1 VRLLVC
7 QDHSPSLPR
16 RQFLHG
22 AGALAGAALLAG
34 RAPAA
39 SAAVRPRPRP
49 PARPVTFDG
58 TSAFSNAMHIHS
70 SFSEFTGSMQS
81 HLYQATLNE
90 VDVLWWT
97 DHAYTIDS
105 KPYRDVVHFTSLNE
119 EKPAAGQGNK
129 PWTWVRR
136 ESGPNGA
143 ASTGG
148 IVTTPCSPNDPVSGG
163 ALALTAQSTSTQ
175 LARYGY
181 LANASP
187 DGWNYRDNLNGQ
199 SLSIDVMLEPGWSRG
214 YLEILVDT
222 SYHQASGGRQAGT
235 YSLSYRITP
244 SGTAH
249 RSASQRTGV
258 VVTPVTA
265 DGQTWTTITI
275 TPADDIAALWPDLD
289 SRDFALYELYLR
301 ASSTGDT
308 VTGYFDYLRF
318 DRALD
323 GGELFAQ
330 QADMAEALAPQFPAV
345 TQYQGL
351 ELSLGLPHVNW
362 FGSNVAVPT
371 LDGIGYKKFPAWL
384 EQKGIPAIHQAGGL
398 ASWNHP
404 FGYSWTKVL
413 KTQAQQDTL
422 LQQVAAQLLATG
434 VYACDILE
442 VGYPKRAGVDLT
454 HHVALWD
461 VLSRNAVF
469 VTGNGAS
476 DDHWATDWAGLTWNW
491 ATSTWSASTA
501 QSDLLAALAAGRAY
515 TGSLAA
521 PPVALDLLVDSE
533 VPMGAVSVSS
543 LTSRSLAVTAAGLPT
558 GSTLQV
564 LQGAVDYAG
573 ASGLASNTVPV
584 GSFGPGDLDSNG
596 QATLSLDT
604 SAGSFVR
611 TAVVDS
617 TGTVRALS
625 NPVWLLDTAPPNGIP
640 APRAA

>member
-1 VRLLVC
+1 MC
-7 QDHSPSLPR
+7 QDHSPSFPR
-16 RQFLHG
+16 RQFLSS

-34 RAPAA
+34 RTPAA
-39 SAAVRPRPRP
+39 SAAMRPRPRP
-49 PARPVTFDG
+49 PVRPVTFDG

-70 SFSEFTGSMQS
+70 SFSEFTASMDA
-81 HLYQATLNE
+81 HLYQATLNA

-105 KPYRDVVHFTSLNE
+105 KPYRDVVHFTSLDG

-129 PWTWVRR
+129 PWKWVKR

-163 ALALTAQSTSTQ
+163 ALSLTAQSTSTE

-187 DGWNYRDNLNGQ
+187 DGWNYRDNLNRQ

-222 SYHQASGGRQAGT
+222 SYHPASGGRPAGT
-235 YSLSYRITP
+235 YSLSYRLVP

-249 RSASQRTGV
+249 RSASQRTGII
-258 VVTPVTA
+258 VTPVTA
-265 DGQTWTTITI
+265 DGQTWTTVTI

-301 ASSTGDT
+301 ATSTGD
-308 VTGYFDYLRF
+308 VVSGYFDYLNFHRP
-318 DRALD
+318 LD
-323 GGELFAQ
+323 GGDLFTQ
-330 QADMAEALAPQFPAV
+330 QAEMAEALAPEYPAV
-345 TQYQGL
+345 TQYQGV
-351 ELSLGLPHVNW
+351 EVSLGLPHINW
-362 FGSNVAVPT
+362 FGGDVSVPT
-371 LDGIGYKKFPAWL
+371 LDGIGYKKYPEWV
-384 EQKGIPAIHQAGGL
+384 EQKGIPDIHKAGGL

-404 FGYSWTKVL
+404 FGYSWTKLL
-413 KTQAQQDTL
+413 KSQSEQDLL
-422 LQQVAAQLLATG
+422 LQEVAAQLLATSVYG
-434 VYACDILE
+434 VDILE
-442 VGYPKRAGVDLT
+442 VGYPKRAGVDLN

-461 VLSRNAVF
+461 VMSRNAVF
-469 VTGNGAS
+469 LTGNGTS
-476 DDHWATDWAGLTWNW
+476 DDHWGDDWAGLTWNW

-501 QSDLLAALAAGRAY
+501 QSDLLAALVAGRAY
-515 TGSLAA
+515 CGSMAT
-521 PPVALDLLVDSE
+521 PPVALDMLVDSE

-543 LTSRSLAVTAAGLPT
+543 LTSRSLMVTAAGLPT

-564 LQGAVDYAG
+564 FQGDVDYAG
-573 ASGLASNTVPV
+573 TGSGGLASNAVQV
-584 GSFGPGDLDSNG
+584 GSFGPSQLNG
-596 QATLSLDT
+596 AGQGTLALDT
-604 SAGSFVR
+604 TDASYVR

-617 TGTVRALS
+617 TGTVQGLS
-625 NPVWLLDTAPPNGIP
+625 NPVWLLDAPPPNGIP
-640 APRAA
+640 VPRQS